1 MTGSASGPVGI
12 ELLPVRGMPE
22 LRPGHDLAAE
32 ILRCAPEL
40 ADGDIL
46 VVTSK
51 VVSKVEGR
59 LIGTSGEPAEREAAR
74 QRAIEDET
82 VRVVAR
88 RGPLRIAETRHGLV
102 MAAAGVD
109 ASNVAGG
116 EIALLPLDPDGSARR
131 LRQQI
136 AERTGRDVAV
146 VISDSMGRP
155 WRHGITDVAIGVAGL
170 AAVRDDRGLRD
181 RSGHLLEVTEVAVAD
196 ELAAAADLVKG
207 KLSDIPVAVVRGLAY
222 SDDGRGAG
230 PLIRRAA
237 DDLFRM
243 GTAEALALGRAQA
256 GAGLADHPGLA
267 DQLDVADHPGLADQL
282 DVADHPGLADQLDVA
297 DHPSLA
303 DHPDLTDHP
312 DLADRPGLADHLEI
326 AALHADVLATL
337 AAMPLDPADGTGQA
351 AIREGFYGLLA
362 ARPDATRR
370 ACVPGH
376 VTASTLLL
384 DAEGRRVLLTLHPRV
399 GAWLQ
404 LGGHLEDTDPSLQA
418 AAAREA
424 AEESGIAGI
433 VLDPLPVNL
442 DVHPIT
448 CSLGLPTRH
457 FDVQF
462 VGRAP
467 AGAEP
472 AISSESDDLRWFA
485 VDDLPPGV
493 SPELPAFIDRA
504 VRRLAGSR

>member
-1 MTGSASGPVGI
+1 MSAAPGI
-12 ELLPVRGMPE
+12 ELLAVRGMPE
-22 LRPGHDLAAE
+22 LRPGDDLAAE
-32 ILRCAPEL
+32 IIRCAPWL

-59 LIGTSGEPAEREAAR
+59 LISTSGDPAEREAAR
-74 QRAIEDET
+74 QQAIADET
-82 VRVVAR
+82 VRVIAR

-109 ASNVAGG
+109 ASNLAGG

-131 LRQQI
+131 LRDTL
-136 AERTGRDVAV
+136 AERAGLRVAV
-146 VISDSMGRP
+146 IISDSMGRP

-170 AAVRDDRGLRD
+170 SAVRDQRGQRD
-181 RSGHLLEVTEVAVAD
+181 RHGNLLEVTEVAVAD

-207 KLSDIPVAVVRGLAY
+207 KLSDIPVAVVRGLASSDY
-222 SDDGRGAG
+222 PDDGRGSAS
-230 PLIRRAA
+230 LIRRAA

-256 GAGLADHPGLA
+256 GSDADAGSDVSA
-267 DQLDVADHPGLADQL
+267 LDV
-282 DVADHPGLADQLDVA
+282 
-297 DHPSLA
+297 S
-303 DHPDLTDHP
+303 
-312 DLADRPGLADHLEI
+312 
-326 AALHADVLATL
+326 ALHADVLATL

-376 VTASTLLL
+376 ITASTLVL
-384 DAEGRRVLLTLHPRV
+384 DSEARRVLLTLHPRV

-404 LGGHLEDTDPSLQA
+404 LGGHLEDTDSSLLA

-442 DVHPIT
+442 DVHPVT

-457 FDVQF
+457 YDVQF

-472 AISSESDDLRWFA
+472 MISSESDDLRWFE
-485 VDDLPPGV
+485 VSDLPAGV
-493 SPELPAFIDRA
+493 SPELPGFIDRA
-504 VRRLAGSR
+504 VRRAAGTPMTGSGSR

>member
-1 MTGSASGPVGI
+1 MSAGPGI
-12 ELLPVRGMPE
+12 ELLAVRGMPE

-32 ILRCAPEL
+32 ILRCAPWL

-59 LIGTSGEPAEREAAR
+59 LINTSGDPAEREAAR
-74 QRAIEDET
+74 QQAIADET
-82 VRVVAR
+82 VRVIAR

-109 ASNVAGG
+109 ASNLAGG
-116 EIALLPLDPDGSARR
+116 ELALLPLDPDGSARQ
-131 LRQQI
+131 LRDTL
-136 AERTGRDVAV
+136 AERAGLRVAV
-146 VISDSMGRP
+146 IISDSMGRP

-170 AAVRDDRGLRD
+170 SAIHDQRGERD
-181 RSGHLLEVTEVAVAD
+181 RHGNLLEVTEVAVAD

-222 SDDGRGAG
+222 TDDGRGSTS
-230 PLIRRAA
+230 LIRRAA

-256 GAGLADHPGLA
+256 GFNADSATEGDGALRP
-267 DQLDVADHPGLADQL
+267 DV
-282 DVADHPGLADQLDVA
+282 
-297 DHPSLA
+297 S
-303 DHPDLTDHP
+303 
-312 DLADRPGLADHLEI
+312 
-326 AALHADVLATL
+326 ALHADVLATL
-337 AAMPLDPADGTGQA
+337 AAMPLDPADGTGQS

-362 ARPDATRR
+362 ARPDATRL

-384 DAEGRRVLLTLHPRV
+384 DSEGRRVLLTLHPRI
-399 GAWLQ
+399 GAWVQ
-404 LGGHLEDTDPSLQA
+404 LGGHLEDTDSSLLA

-424 AEESGIAGI
+424 AEESGMAGL

-442 DVHPIT
+442 DVHALT
-448 CSLGLPTRH
+448 CALGLPTRH

-472 AISSESDDLRWFA
+472 VISSESDDLRWFEIG
-485 VDDLPPGV
+485 DLPAGI
-493 SPELPAFIDRA
+493 SPELPGLIHRA
-504 VRRLAGSR
+504 VRRASENWATHN

>member
-1 MTGSASGPVGI
+1 MSAGPGV
-12 ELLPVRGMPE
+12 ELLAVRGIPE
-22 LRPGHDLAAE
+22 LRPGDDLAAE
-32 ILRCAPEL
+32 IMRCAPWL

-51 VVSKVEGR
+51 AVSKVEGR
-59 LIGTSGEPAEREAAR
+59 LISTSGDPAEREALR
-74 QRAIEDET
+74 QRAIADET
-82 VRVVAR
+82 VRVIAR
-88 RGPLRIAETRHGLV
+88 RGPLRIVETRHGLV

-109 ASNVAGG
+109 ASNLAGG
-116 EIALLPLDPDGSARR
+116 QLALLPLDPDGSARR
-131 LRQQI
+131 LRDTL
-136 AERTGRDVAV
+136 AERAGLRVAV
-146 VISDSMGRP
+146 IISDSMGRP

-170 AAVRDDRGLRD
+170 SAVRDQRGERD
-181 RSGHLLEVTEVAVAD
+181 RHGNLLEVTEVAVAD

-207 KLSDIPVAVVRGLAY
+207 KLSDIPVAVVRGLAHSDY
-222 SDDGRGAG
+222 PDDGRGSAS
-230 PLIRRAA
+230 LIRRAA

-256 GAGLADHPGLA
+256 GAGAEAGDGDGDGQPRP
-267 DQLDVADHPGLADQL
+267 DV
-282 DVADHPGLADQLDVA
+282 
-297 DHPSLA
+297 S
-303 DHPDLTDHP
+303 
-312 DLADRPGLADHLEI
+312 
-326 AALHADVLATL
+326 ALHADVLATL
-337 AAMPLDPADGTGQA
+337 ASMPLDPADGTGQA

-376 VTASTLLL
+376 VTASTLVL
-384 DAEGRRVLLTLHPRV
+384 DSEARRVLLTLHPRV

-404 LGGHLEDTDPSLQA
+404 LGGHLEDTDSSLTA

-457 FDVQF
+457 YDVQF

-472 AISSESDDLRWFA
+472 VISSESDDLRWFE
-485 VDDLPPGV
+485 VEDLPPGV
-493 SPELPAFIDRA
+493 SPELPGFIDRA
-504 VRRLAGSR
+504 VRRVKGQPMTGGASR

>member
-1 MTGSASGPVGI
+1 VSAPAGI
-12 ELLPVRGMPE
+12 EILPIKGMPE

-32 ILRCAPEL
+32 ILRCAPWL
-40 ADGDIL
+40 ADGDVL

-59 LIGTSGEPAEREAAR
+59 LIPTSGDPAEREAAR
-74 QRAIEDET
+74 QQAITDET
-82 VRVVAR
+82 VRLVAR

-102 MAAAGVD
+102 LAAAGVD

-131 LRQQI
+131 LRDAV
-136 AERTGRDVAV
+136 AERAGLSVAV

-170 AAVRDDRGLRD
+170 VAVRDDRGERD
-181 RSGHLLEVTEVAVAD
+181 RHGNLLEVTEVAVAD

-222 SDDGRGAG
+222 SDDGRGSST
-230 PLIRRAA
+230 LIRGA
-237 DDLFRM
+237 DGDLFRM

-256 GAGLADHPGLA
+256 GSGQASSGQSGADAGTGLGREG
-267 DQLDVADHPGLADQL
+267 DPDV
-282 DVADHPGLADQLDVA
+282 
-297 DHPSLA
+297 S
-303 DHPDLTDHP
+303 
-312 DLADRPGLADHLEI
+312 
-326 AALHADVLATL
+326 ALHADVLATL
-337 AAMPLDPADGTGQA
+337 AAMPLNAGDGTGQA

-384 DAEGRRVLLTLHPRV
+384 DSEGRRVLLTLHPRV

-404 LGGHLEDTDPSLQA
+404 LGGHLEDGDSSLVA

-457 FDVQF
+457 YDVQF
-462 VGRAP
+462 VGWAP

-472 AISSESDDLRWFA
+472 VISAESDDLRWFEIE
-485 VDDLPPGV
+485 DLPAGI
-493 SPELPAFIDRA
+493 SPELPGFIDRA
-504 VRRLAGSR
+504 VQRLAGSRAVGSP

>member
-1 MTGSASGPVGI
+1 MSAASSV
-12 ELLPVRGMPE
+12 ELLAVRGLPE

-32 ILRCAPEL
+32 IVRCAPWL

-59 LIGTSGEPAEREAAR
+59 LISTSGDPEEREAAR
-74 QRAIEDET
+74 QQAIADET
-82 VRVVAR
+82 VRVIAR

-109 ASNVAGG
+109 ASNVAVG

-131 LRQQI
+131 LRDSL
-136 AERTGRDVAV
+136 AERTGLRVAV
-146 VISDSMGRP
+146 IISDSMGRP

-170 AAVRDDRGLRD
+170 SAVRDDRGERD
-181 RSGHLLEVTEVAVAD
+181 RHGNLLEVTEVAIAD

-222 SDDGRGAG
+222 SDDGRGSTS
-230 PLIRRAA
+230 LIRGAGG
-237 DDLFRM
+237 DLFRM

-256 GAGLADHPGLA
+256 GSSSGVGSGADERYPA
-267 DQLDVADHPGLADQL
+267 V
-282 DVADHPGLADQLDVA
+282 
-297 DHPSLA
+297 
-303 DHPDLTDHP
+303 
-312 DLADRPGLADHLEI
+312 

-337 AAMPLDPADGTGQA
+337 AAMPLDPADGGGQA
-351 AIREGFYGLLA
+351 AIREGFFGLLA

-384 DAEGRRVLLTLHPRV
+384 DSDARRVLLTLHPRV
-399 GAWLQ
+399 GGWLQ
-404 LGGHLEDTDPSLQA
+404 LGGHLEDTDSSLLA

-442 DVHPIT
+442 DVHALT

-457 FDVQF
+457 YDVQF
-462 VGRAP
+462 VGRAT

-472 AISSESDDLRWFA
+472 VISTESDDLRWFPVA
-485 VDDLPPGV
+485 ELPPDV
-493 SPELPAFIDRA
+493 VAELPRLVARVA
-504 VRRLAGSR
+504 GRR

>member
-1 MTGSASGPVGI
+1 VSAEPDV
-12 ELLPVRGMPE
+12 ELLAVRGMPE
-22 LRPGHDLAAE
+22 LRPGDDLAAE
-32 ILRCAPEL
+32 ILRCAPWL

-59 LIGTSGEPAEREAAR
+59 LISTSGDPAAREAAR
-74 QRAIEDET
+74 QQAIADET
-82 VRVVAR
+82 VRVIAR

-109 ASNVAGG
+109 ASNLAGG
-116 EIALLPLDPDGSARR
+116 ELALLPLDPDGSARR
-131 LRQQI
+131 LRDTV
-136 AERTGRDVAV
+136 AERAGLRVAV
-146 VISDSMGRP
+146 IISDSMGRP

-170 AAVRDDRGLRD
+170 GAVRDQRGERD
-181 RSGHLLEVTEVAVAD
+181 RHGNVLEVTEVAVAD

-222 SDDGRGAG
+222 SDYPDDGRGSAS
-230 PLIRRAA
+230 LIRRAA

-256 GAGLADHPGLA
+256 GASTDPSGP
-267 DQLDVADHPGLADQL
+267 DV
-282 DVADHPGLADQLDVA
+282 
-297 DHPSLA
+297 S
-303 DHPDLTDHP
+303 
-312 DLADRPGLADHLEI
+312 
-326 AALHADVLATL
+326 ALHADVLATL
-337 AAMPLDPADGTGQA
+337 TAMPLDPADGSGQA

-370 ACVPGH
+370 ACAPGH

-404 LGGHLEDTDPSLQA
+404 LGGHLEDGDSSLLA

-433 VLDPLPVNL
+433 TLDPLPVNL

-457 FDVQF
+457 YDVQF

-472 AISSESDDLRWFA
+472 VISSESDDLRWFE
-485 VDDLPPGV
+485 VSNLPAGV
-493 SPELPAFIDRA
+493 SPELPGFIDRA
-504 VRRLAGSR
+504 VRRAAGNR

>member
-1 MTGSASGPVGI
+1 MPPVSGI
-12 ELLPVRGMPE
+12 EVLAVPGMAE
-22 LRPGHDLAAE
+22 LRPGDDLAGE

-40 ADGDIL
+40 ADGDVL
-46 VVTSK
+46 VITSK

-59 LIGTSGEPAEREAAR
+59 LIATSGDPAERERAR
-74 QRAIEDET
+74 QQAIEDET
-82 VRVVAR
+82 VRVIAR
-88 RGPLRIAETRHGLV
+88 RGPLRIVETRHGLV

-116 EIALLPLDPDGSARR
+116 EIALLPRDPDGSARR
-131 LRQQI
+131 LRAEI
-136 AERTGRDVAV
+136 AERTGRQVAV
-146 VISDSMGRP
+146 VVSDSMGRP
-155 WRHGITDVAIGVAGL
+155 WRHGITDVAIGAAGL
-170 AAVRDDRGLRD
+170 AAVQDRRGERD
-181 RSGHLLEVTEVAVAD
+181 RHGNLLEMTEVAVAD

-207 KLSDIPVAVVRGLAY
+207 KLSDIPVAVVRGFDAGGY
-222 SDDGRGAG
+222 PDDGRGA
-230 PLIRRAA
+230 AA
-237 DDLFRM
+237 LLRDPGSDLFRM

-256 GAGLADHPGLA
+256 GGSDPG
-267 DQLDVADHPGLADQL
+267 
-282 DVADHPGLADQLDVA
+282 
-297 DHPSLA
+297 
-303 DHPDLTDHP
+303 PDT
-312 DLADRPGLADHLEI
+312 

-337 AAMPLDPADGTGQA
+337 AAIPLDPADGTGQA

-384 DAEGRRVLLTLHPRV
+384 DAEARRVLLTLHPRV

-404 LGGHLEDTDPSLQA
+404 LGGHLEDTDSSLLA

-424 AEESGIAGI
+424 AEESGIAEI
-433 VLDPLPVNL
+433 VLDPVPVNL

-457 FDVQF
+457 YDVQF

-467 AGAEP
+467 AGSEP
-472 AISSESDDLRWFA
+472 AISSESDDLRWFE
-485 VDDLPPGV
+485 VDDLPADI
-493 SPELPAFIDRA
+493 SPELPALVARA
-504 VRRLAGSR
+504 VRRVTGL